1 MALVKMKLDATDKAA
16 ETRKSAV
23 SRAKAKQKPAES
35 MEDAWQRVLATK
47 LSDADRAKLLRV
59 KAALEAGKIGRHAD
73 KLAKRFSKA
82 EAQALYRDLVEVE
95 RESTL
100 KQMVANTPD
109 NYVMV
114 RDYAQLDE
122 MIAELA
128 KEPIIAVDTETTGL
142 DVYSD
147 MFVGMSFTAP
157 TANLHYYV
165 PTDHVEKTAI
175 DTSGAL
181 AKLAPILANESTGK
195 VLHNAKYD
203 IHMFRRHGVDMRGL
217 AWDTQEAMRLL
228 NENEMSFKLK
238 DLAPKYL
245 NVKADTFDELFGKDA
260 KFAPVPL
267 DVALVYAAKD
277 TDLTWKLYEFQRKHF
292 AKLPSILEY
301 FEKVEIP
308 LIYAVVDMERNGF
321 KIDVDFAV
329 EYAAEMAIELERD
342 GAYLSEQLGGINLAS
357 PTQLKPALEK
367 HVGRKLE
374 STDAKKVL
382 KPLSSE
388 YPLIAKL
395 LEYKKM
401 KTMHSNFI
409 SKMPDLVHPATGRLH
424 AQFKQN
430 GAKTGRF
437 SSGGGQINLQN
448 QPKAARK
455 AFIAPEGWL
464 IMGGDFSAQEVRC
477 VAHLTGEPLL
487 IEAFKTGRDPYATLA
502 SEYFGKPYEECYK
515 NPDDSDTKERKIIKT
530 CYLASLY
537 GTGAKTLSMQLDCTV
552 EEAKKFLDAFFKKY
566 KHIKR
571 WIDETHREAIRHGYV
586 YLDKNQRKRRVPAA
600 MKRTR
605 GYDGEKAYAL
615 RQSVNSKP
623 QGSSAIQT
631 KVTMIGLHGLCKR
644 KGWKLWVTVHD
655 EVLLLVPEDITDAEV
670 SEFEEVMLYS
680 YKFGSV
686 DNKTDIELGRCWGE
700 MKSRKEWFA

>member
-122 MIAELA
+122 MIAVLA

-147 MFVGMSFTAP
+147 VIVGMSFTAP

-175 DTSGAL
+175 DTAGAL
-181 AKLAPILANESTGK
+181 AKLAPILANESIGK

-217 AWDTQEAMRLL
+217 AWDTQEAMQLL
-228 NENEMSFKLK
+228 NENEPSMALK
-238 DLAPKYL
+238 NLATKYL
-245 NVKADTFDELFGKDA
+245 NEPSDTFSELFGKDA
-260 KFAPVPL
+260 KFAEVPL
-267 DVALVYAAKD
+267 DVAMVYAAKD
-277 TDLTWKLYEFQRKHF
+277 THITWKLYQFQRKHF
-292 AKLPSILEY
+292 AKMPSIERYLRE
-301 FEKVEIP
+301 VEVP
-308 LIYAVVDMERNGF
+308 LIYAIVDMERNGF
-321 KIDVDFAV
+321 VIDLEFAKTYGDEMKQRLDALEAELV
-329 EYAAEMAIELERD
+329 EELN
-342 GAYLSEQLGGINLAS
+342 GINLNS
-357 PTQLKPALEK
+357 PAQLKPALESL
-367 HVGRKLE
+367 VGRKLE

-382 KPLSSE
+382 KPLAKD
-388 YPLIAKL
+388 YPTIAKL
-395 LEYKKM
+395 LEYKGDM
-401 KTMHSNFI
+401 KLYSTYI
-409 SKMPDLVHPATGRLH
+409 SRLPELIHPKTDRLH
-424 AQFKQN
+424 AQFRPN
-430 GAKTGRF
+430 GTVTGRF
-437 SSGGGQINLQN
+437 SSGGNGVNLQN
-448 QPKAARK
+448 QPKSARK
-455 AFIAPEGWL
+455 LFNAPKGHV
-464 IMGGDFSAQEVRC
+464 IMGGDWSQQEVR
-477 VAHLTGEPLL
+477 ALAYFTQEPTLL
-487 IEAFKTGRDPYATLA
+487 EAYATGRDIYASMA
-502 SEYFGKPYEECYK
+502 SEVYNKPYEECG
-515 NPDDSDTKERKIIKT
+515 DGTFERKAMKVGVLS
-530 CYLASLY
+530 CMY
-537 GTGAKTLSMQLDCTV
+537 GTGPATLAQQLGITRP
-552 EEAKKFLDAFFKKY
+552 EADAFIEDFFK
-566 KHIKR
+566 R
-571 WIDETHREAIRHGYV
+571 LPMVQAWIDGNKRYAARHGFV
-586 YLDKNQRKRRVPAA
+586 WMDGEQRKRRLPDAK
-600 MKRTR
+600 KRVR
-605 GYDGEKAYAL
+605 GYDRDKSRAE
-615 RQSVNSKP
+615 RQATNAII

-631 KVTMIGLHGLCKR
+631 KVTLIALHDLCKR
-644 KGWKLWVTVHD
+644 KGWQLWATVHD
-655 EVLLLVPEDITDAEV
+655 EVLLVVPEDITDAEV
-670 SEFEEVMLYS
+670 SEFERVMLES
-680 YKFGSV
+680 YPFGEV
-686 DNKTDIELGRCWGE
+686 PNKTDIELGRCWGE